1 MPINSI
7 IILSIMKDFKLSSP
21 PQYANKVEETI
32 VEKTPDL
39 IMDNG
44 AVIILVRSPTSVQSQ
59 PPNGDHAM
67 RVVGRDS
74 AQGERPIELTATSRL
89 MISSKWVRGK
99 AV

>member
-1 MPINSI
+1 
-7 IILSIMKDFKLSSP
+7 
-21 PQYANKVEETI
+21 
-32 VEKTPDL
+32 
-39 IMDNG
+39 MDNS

-89 MISSKWVRGK
+89 MISSKWV
-99 AV
+99 